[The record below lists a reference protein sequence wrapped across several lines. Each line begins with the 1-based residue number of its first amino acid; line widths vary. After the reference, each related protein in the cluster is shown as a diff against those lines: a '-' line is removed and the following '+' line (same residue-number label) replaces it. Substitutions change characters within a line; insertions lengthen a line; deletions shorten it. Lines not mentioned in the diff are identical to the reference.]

1 MVMCGAEGGLKL
13 GEVVNGRKS
22 GGRRRAGR
30 TSFSMIL
37 SFRSDSFCMR
47 LVNAAGQPAEAVILS
62 GSAAEAREKSYSAR
76 RKNS

>member
-47 LVNAAGQPAEAVILS
+47 LVSAADQPAKAVILS
-62 GSAAEAREKSYSAR
+62 GSAAEAREKSYGAR
-76 RKNS
+76 RKNR

>member
-13 GEVVNGRKS
+13 AEVVNGRKS
-22 GGRRRAGR
+22 GGRRRSGR

-47 LVNAAGQPAEAVILS
+47 LVNAAD
-62 GSAAEAREKSYSAR
+62 
-76 RKNS
+76 